1 MGSLLQDLRYA
12 FRVLLHK
19 PGFTIVAVLTLALG
33 IGANATI
40 FSVVDAIVFRPL
52 PVNDPGSLVRL
63 FNTSNIEIVETDNLS
78 YPDYV
83 DLRDKND
90 VFSSMLAFDTA
101 SLVFGKGDHSDVA
114 TGYVASGNFFDM
126 LGVQARLGKTF
137 HPEDDE
143 PAAAPVAVISYAA
156 WQRRFGSDPNIVGQR
171 IDLSSTPFTIVGV
184 APEGFTGLL
193 KPYSPEFWIPI
204 GKHATLRDGGA
215 ASLQNRQERNL
226 DIVGRLKPGVTLE
239 QAKAN
244 MTALARGLAE
254 VYPDTNLNRGLLVIP
269 ANRIAVDP
277 SLDKYVYIGSA
288 FLMILSGS
296 VLLIACAN
304 LANLL
309 LARGMA
315 RRREMAVRLSVG
327 GSRRRL
333 IRQLLTES
341 VVLAVMGGAAGL
353 LVAMWCAAFLNV
365 IKLPLP
371 IDFALGVQLD
381 WRVLAFTF
389 AVSVATGIVF
399 GLIPALHASKLD
411 LNSALK
417 DESGAVKG
425 SRGRALL
432 RSALVVGQVTVSL
445 VLLIFA
451 GLAVRS
457 LRNATSM
464 DPGFNPRNVVVATI
478 APRLS
483 SYGETKGRAFF
494 RELLARLN
502 ALPGVESASMT
513 ANLPLT
519 LSVALSFFTLEG
531 EEQLPENQ
539 RRLVDMTMVSPEYFR
554 TVGIPF
560 IAGRDFSERDQDA
573 ASQLVVINET
583 MARRFW
589 PNENPVG
596 RRFSTTLFGA
606 QLRRA
611 EIIGVVKDGK
621 YRTLGEEPR
630 PFVYANMVQNYAG
643 MATLIVRAGGDT
655 RTIFADIRKTVSSI
669 DRSMPVFGL
678 MTLTERIGPSLLLP
692 KYAAMLF
699 GAFGVLGTLLAVVGL
714 YGVVSYSV
722 SQRTHE
728 IGVRMALGGQRSDIL
743 KLVVGEGMVLTGVG
757 LALGLAGALVLARF
771 ISVILYGIGSADPV
785 TFIGISVLMIVVT
798 LEACYIP
805 ARRAS
810 GVEPT
815 VALRYE

>member
-101 SLVFGKGDHSDVA
+101 SLVFGKGDRSDVA

-126 LGVQARLGKTF
+126 LGVQARLGRTF

-288 FLMILSGS
+288 FLMTLSGS

-315 RRREMAVRLSVG
+315 RRREMAIRLSVG

-457 LRNATSM
+457 LRNATSI

-655 RTIFADIRKTVSSI
+655 RTVFADIRKTVSSI

-743 KLVVGEGMVLTGVG
+743 KLVVGEGMILTGVG
-757 LALGLAGALVLARF
+757 LALGLVCALVLARF

>member
-288 FLMILSGS
+288 FLMTLSGS

-315 RRREMAVRLSVG
+315 RRREMAIRLSVG

-519 LSVALSFFTLEG
+519 LSVALSFFTLEV

-655 RTIFADIRKTVSSI
+655 RTVFADIRKTVSSI

>member
-126 LGVQARLGKTF
+126 LGVQARLGRTF

-288 FLMILSGS
+288 FLMTLSGS

-315 RRREMAVRLSVG
+315 RRREMAIRLSVG

-596 RRFSTTLFGA
+596 RRFSITLFGP

-655 RTIFADIRKTVSSI
+655 RTVFADIRKTVSSI

-805 ARRAS
+805 ARRAT

-815 VALRYE
+815 IALRYE

>member
-126 LGVQARLGKTF
+126 LGVQARLGRTF

-315 RRREMAVRLSVG
+315 RRREMAIRLSVG

-630 PFVYANMVQNYAG
+630 PFVYANMVQNYTG

>member
-126 LGVQARLGKTF
+126 LGVQARLGRTF

-288 FLMILSGS
+288 FLMTLSGS

-315 RRREMAVRLSVG
+315 RRREMAIRLSVG

-655 RTIFADIRKTVSSI
+655 RTVFADIRKTVSSI

-785 TFIGISVLMIVVT
+785 TFIGISLLMIVVT

>member
-12 FRVLLHK
+12 FRVLSHK
-19 PGFTIVAVLTLALG
+19 PGFTIVAVLTVALG

-101 SLVFGKGDHSDVA
+101 SLVFGKGDRSDVA

-126 LGVQARLGKTF
+126 LGVKARLGGTF

-156 WQRRFGSDPNIVGQR
+156 WQRRFGGDPNIVGQR

-315 RRREMAVRLSVG
+315 RRREMAIRLSVG

-457 LRNATSM
+457 LRNATSI

-539 RRLVDMTMVSPEYFR
+539 RRSVDMTMVSPEYFR

-655 RTIFADIRKTVSSI
+655 RTVFADIRKTVSSI

>member
-126 LGVQARLGKTF
+126 LGVQARLGRTF

-288 FLMILSGS
+288 FLMTLSGS

-315 RRREMAVRLSVG
+315 RRREMAIRLSVG

-451 GLAVRS
+451 GLALRS

-464 DPGFNPRNVVVATI
+464 DPGFNPRNIVVATI

-643 MATLIVRAGGDT
+643 MATLIVRAGIDT

>member
-101 SLVFGKGDHSDVA
+101 SLVFGKGDRSDVA

-126 LGVQARLGKTF
+126 LGVKARLGGTF
-137 HPEDDE
+137 HAEDDE

-156 WQRRFGSDPNIVGQR
+156 WQRRFGGDPNIVGQR

-288 FLMILSGS
+288 FLMTLSGS

-315 RRREMAVRLSVG
+315 RRREMAIRLSVG

-425 SRGRALL
+425 SRRRALL

-457 LRNATSM
+457 LRNATSI

-655 RTIFADIRKTVSSI
+655 RTVFADIRKTVSSI

-805 ARRAS
+805 ARRVS

>member
-126 LGVQARLGKTF
+126 LGVQARLGRTF

-288 FLMILSGS
+288 FLMTLSGS

-315 RRREMAVRLSVG
+315 RRREMAIRLSVG

-655 RTIFADIRKTVSSI
+655 RTVFADIRKTVSSI

>member
-126 LGVQARLGKTF
+126 LGVQARLGRTF

-288 FLMILSGS
+288 FLMTLSGS

-315 RRREMAVRLSVG
+315 RRREMAIRLSVG

-655 RTIFADIRKTVSSI
+655 RTVFADIRKTVSSI

-810 GVEPT
+810 GVETT